1 MHRVRQASGLIL
13 FALIIGLGALVWGV
27 LDAGASQVFAGTLN
41 QTTNATAEGIIEERQ
56 AIWDNMLFF
65 VILIAGLVVLARA
78 FLQSS

>member
-27 LDAGASQVFAGTLN
+27 LDAGASGVFAGTLN
-41 QTTNATAEGIIEERQ
+41 QTTNATAESIIEERQ
-56 AIWDNMLFF
+56 TIWDNMLFF
-65 VILIAGLVVLARA
+65 VILIAGLVLLGRA